1 MSDQNESRRT
11 RPRPPPNRR
20 RDKPQLSCNFCRRG
34 KLKCDRVQPCKN
46 CSRRGLDAQCI
57 FITTPPTTGPNRRST
72 ASGGVDVQERL
83 RYLEDQVG
91 SIVNDRASSQ
101 RDTRDVT
108 PLPTPADSGASIGS
122 PTTTTTALADG
133 GRPADADYPDC
144 SNWSSIL
151 RDLRKSENMGCS
163 HKARVPVEGENTAGP
178 RLLYGCRPAASVDE
192 LLYALPPRSMTSR
205 MVSAYFNGLDLSSAI
220 IHGPEFLK
228 EYDNF
233 WKAPK
238 ETPPL
243 WIALLYGMLCT
254 AIQFQKANPE
264 NTMLPDEDLDVSL
277 NIYRD
282 KLVQCLM
289 FGKYTQGG
297 PHAIPA
303 LIHYIVIE
311 LFDKKDADDGTWLVM
326 GLVVNI
332 ARRMRYHIDPGR
344 IGNLSPYEAEM
355 RRRLWRSL
363 IVIDSSLSE
372 SVGAERIIKDFD
384 AVREPRNLLDTDF
397 DASTTVLPPP
407 RPDTEPTPMLYCS
420 AKGKS
425 LMVFGMVTDLV
436 SRQPCDYADVMKY
449 DSLIT
454 ETWSKMPSCYTW
466 RPLEQSI
473 TDSPQVIARRMYL
486 EIVYLKAR
494 IVLHLRFTTSQRD
507 QDKYAFSRKTLFES
521 VCRLL
526 EFHYICDEETQPN
539 GQLFTARWRYLT
551 AVHQNF
557 LLASIAAC
565 FYLEHN
571 KSNMEKEELETFKK
585 LCRRSQGIWIRTSR
599 SSTEAAK
606 ASEALRVSLDDADD
620 TNATSENAMQQDFP
634 MSIDP
639 PQDIWDYQCLPS
651 YFGSFDLPFAYT
663 NLFDG
668 LTVPPAV
675 PDPEDTLLIHPIAGQ
690 SDIFSAPSN
699 WTSVDH

>member
-1 MSDQNESRRT
+1 
-11 RPRPPPNRR
+11 
-20 RDKPQLSCNFCRRG
+20 
-34 KLKCDRVQPCKN
+34 
-46 CSRRGLDAQCI
+46 
-57 FITTPPTTGPNRRST
+57 
-72 ASGGVDVQERL
+72 
-83 RYLEDQVG
+83 
-91 SIVNDRASSQ
+91 
-101 RDTRDVT
+101 
-108 PLPTPADSGASIGS
+108 
-122 PTTTTTALADG
+122 
-133 GRPADADYPDC
+133 
-144 SNWSSIL
+144 
-151 RDLRKSENMGCS
+151 
-163 HKARVPVEGENTAGP
+163 
-178 RLLYGCRPAASVDE
+178 
-192 LLYALPPRSMTSR
+192 
-205 MVSAYFNGLDLSSAI
+205 
-220 IHGPEFLK
+220 
-228 EYDNF
+228 
-233 WKAPK
+233 
-238 ETPPL
+238 
-243 WIALLYGMLCT
+243 
-254 AIQFQKANPE
+254 
-264 NTMLPDEDLDVSL
+264 MLPDEDLDVSL

-585 LCRRSQGIWIRTSR
+585 LCRRSQGIVSICPRKVSSCLSITETS
-599 SSTEAAK
+599 
-606 ASEALRVSLDDADD
+606 
-620 TNATSENAMQQDFP
+620 
-634 MSIDP
+634 
-639 PQDIWDYQCLPS
+639 DYS
-651 YFGSFDLPFAYT
+651 AEHGSGRY
-663 NLFDG
+663 
-668 LTVPPAV
+668 
-675 PDPEDTLLIHPIAGQ
+675 
-690 SDIFSAPSN
+690 
-699 WTSVDH
+699 